1 MFKSH
6 ATRFPHRLGIPTSSA
21 FNVCVSTVFDY
32 DWLTLSMLKP
42 HLVGSW
48 GGRGE
53 SGMGDTQQSFIRGV
67 PPPGSNPLP
76 FYILFPTD
84 KVPLSYTVKRPLTAT
99 FPFFGA
105 QSVHRR
111 FFKPFSNS
119 HLSTTFFRLKVASS
133 IDDGSHFTSLQNNT
147 AFLVTAV
154 TGPPFE
160 YQ

>member
-21 FNVCVSTVFDY
+21 FNVCVSTVWIMI
-32 DWLTLSMLKP
+32 DWLFPCWSPTWWG
-42 HLVGSW
+42 VG
-48 GGRGE
+48 GGGGE

-84 KVPLSYTVKRPLTAT
+84 KVPLSYTVERPLTAT